1 MILGFVT
8 TVPVTHA
15 TPAGLYA
22 HTCNRFWECDDFE
35 IEEPSVDIARQL
47 VDNEPA
53 NKAKVVMGG
62 GRSSFL
68 PLNPDDSTSRFVW
81 IIAWLISEFLF
92 YPKGG
97 IILRI
102 LGIVEEMMV

>member
-1 MILGFVT
+1 MMLGFVT

-62 GRSSFL
+62 GLSAFL
-68 PLNPDDSTSRFVW
+68 PMDMTNDNPYVYY
-81 IIAWLISEFLF
+81 LF
-92 YPKGG
+92 MQVFYD
-97 IILRI
+97 
-102 LGIVEEMMV
+102 